1 MACPKYGNN
10 DDFVDKYAVWYVDYI
25 SSLFD
30 RYRTRDGGRFYI
42 GIASNVN
49 NIPAGLEV
57 GATPDGRGAREP
69 LSDAASPMY
78 GRDKKGPLSVAQS
91 LSKPDYRKAA
101 LGTVLNQKFSPAMFA
116 TEEKLDRMVALV
128 RTYFAQGGQ
137 EMQINSVSREILADA
152 MENPDRYRS
161 LVVRVSGF
169 SAYYVS
175 LDPAV
180 QLDILSRTEQA

>member
-1 MACPKYGNN
+1 
-10 DDFVDKYAVWYVDYI
+10 
-25 SSLFD
+25 
-30 RYRTRDGGRFYI
+30 
-42 GIASNVN
+42 
-49 NIPAGLEV
+49 
-57 GATPDGRGAREP
+57 
-69 LSDAASPMY
+69 
-78 GRDKKGPLSVAQS
+78 
-91 LSKPDYRKAA
+91 
-101 LGTVLNQKFSPAMFA
+101 MFA